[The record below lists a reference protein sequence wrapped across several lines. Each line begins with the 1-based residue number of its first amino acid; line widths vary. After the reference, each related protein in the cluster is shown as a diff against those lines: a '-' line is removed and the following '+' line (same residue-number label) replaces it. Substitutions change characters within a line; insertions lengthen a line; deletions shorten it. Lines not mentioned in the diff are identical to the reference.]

1 VNRLNQTAVPILL
14 AAAVV
19 ALVSAAELLPRWLP
33 VPGRPGESRIEL
45 FRRLEWIT
53 YDWRMRLAAAAR
65 QPIATN
71 LAAVFIDDQTLTEI
85 NQETGYYWPWPR
97 QLFGR
102 LLRELQAQGARAVAC
117 DVFFLERHPDFTE
130 TRVRL
135 ANGEMV
141 ASDQFLADQLRAAGN
156 VILGCP
162 GEILRNQWHALAP
175 AALFRTNALALG
187 DASASRDSDGVL
199 RRAFPFRD
207 DPVLGRVWHLGLRLA
222 AVELG
227 LDLARARKEPHRLVL
242 PGPGDLVR
250 SIPLDAD
257 GCFYLDWSLGWY
269 DKRLVNA
276 TFEELLEFDR
286 LRQAGATNLEPALK
300 NRLVVI
306 GSIGTGNNISDLGAS
321 PVAKE
326 TFLLSKH
333 WNVANSLLGERFI
346 RPPAPAAAVGMI
358 VLMGSLS
365 ALATW
370 RARALRG
377 TCLVAV
383 LGLAYVGLGVW
394 LFLRFRYWLPLVL
407 PVGGAMFMAHVA
419 LVTWRAVFEQT
430 ERRRVKSVFA
440 RIVAPEVVNEL
451 LGQREL
457 SLGGTLREV
466 TVLFADVRGFT
477 RLTDE
482 NQKAAEEQVRRYAL
496 TGAASEAWYAQNARE
511 TLDTVNVYLAA
522 IADNVKRYGGTL
534 DKYIGDCVMAF
545 WGAPIPNPAHA
556 ADAVRAAVDAQRAL
570 ARLNADRAQENLRR
584 EQANTAA
591 LAAGGQARPLL
602 ALLSLGT
609 GINTGT
615 VTVGLMGSRAH
626 ILNYTVFGREVN
638 IASRL
643 EAVSGQGRIICSE
656 ATYRELGRWDAAL
669 AGTCIA
675 LPPVT
680 VKGISHPLSIYE
692 VPWQPCPDRTGEA

>member
-1 VNRLNQTAVPILL
+1 
-14 AAAVV
+14 
-19 ALVSAAELLPRWLP
+19 
-33 VPGRPGESRIEL
+33 
-45 FRRLEWIT
+45 
-53 YDWRMRLAAAAR
+53 
-65 QPIATN
+65 
-71 LAAVFIDDQTLTEI
+71 
-85 NQETGYYWPWPR
+85 
-97 QLFGR
+97 
-102 LLRELQAQGARAVAC
+102 
-117 DVFFLERHPDFTE
+117 
-130 TRVRL
+130 
-135 ANGEMV
+135 
-141 ASDQFLADQLRAAGN
+141 
-156 VILGCP
+156 
-162 GEILRNQWHALAP
+162 
-175 AALFRTNALALG
+175 
-187 DASASRDSDGVL
+187 
-199 RRAFPFRD
+199 
-207 DPVLGRVWHLGLRLA
+207 
-222 AVELG
+222 
-227 LDLARARKEPHRLVL
+227 
-242 PGPGDLVR
+242 
-250 SIPLDAD
+250 
-257 GCFYLDWSLGWY
+257 
-269 DKRLVNA
+269 
-276 TFEELLEFDR
+276 
-286 LRQAGATNLEPALK
+286 
-300 NRLVVI
+300 
-306 GSIGTGNNISDLGAS
+306 
-321 PVAKE
+321 
-326 TFLLSKH
+326 
-333 WNVANSLLGERFI
+333 
-346 RPPAPAAAVGMI
+346 
-358 VLMGSLS
+358 
-365 ALATW
+365 
-370 RARALRG
+370 
-377 TCLVAV
+377 
-383 LGLAYVGLGVW
+383 
-394 LFLRFRYWLPLVL
+394 
-407 PVGGAMFMAHVA
+407 
-419 LVTWRAVFEQT
+419 
-430 ERRRVKSVFA
+430 
-440 RIVAPEVVNEL
+440 
-451 LGQREL
+451 
-457 SLGGTLREV
+457 LREV